1 MDVCCHC
8 HRILLLHC
16 LPSNSRVESKYK
28 TELPPVNSI
37 VDQDHT
43 GHGQPE
49 SEKRGEDGVGDVWVE
64 DTFRNAAHLFNV
76 RLPGPGR
83 CNADK
88 SPK

>member
-1 MDVCCHC
+1 MFVVIAIAFFCFTASLPIQELS
-8 HRILLLHC
+8 RNSKLL
-16 LPSNSRVESKYK
+16 S
-28 TELPPVNSI
+28 PVNSI